1 MATDTKKP
9 IKELYDEGMAEVF
22 KIVGSLDATPAQRRS
37 AKQTAKDLS
46 SMLVSQTLQSIEGR
60 TALLSSLIVE
70 LNGVIDS
77 IQTTPRLK
85 RVFDS
90 LTAVVTKAEKLFNAE
105 KKQLV

>member
-1 MATDTKKP
+1 MAIDTKKS
-9 IKELYDEGMAEVF
+9 IKELYDEGMTEVF
-22 KIVGSLDATPAQRRS
+22 KIVGSLDATSAQKKA

-60 TALLSSLIVE
+60 TALLSALIVE

-77 IQTTPRLK
+77 IQTNAPLK
-85 RVFDS
+85 GVIGS
-90 LTAVVTKAEKLFNAE
+90 LTAVLTKAEKLFNSE